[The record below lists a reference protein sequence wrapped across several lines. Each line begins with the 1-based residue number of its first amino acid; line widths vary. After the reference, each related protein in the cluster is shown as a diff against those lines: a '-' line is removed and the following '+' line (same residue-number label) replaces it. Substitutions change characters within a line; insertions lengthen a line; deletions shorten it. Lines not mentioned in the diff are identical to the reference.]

1 MNHRYESLALLLC
14 YGAYVGFMKFN
25 AQAEQWVKSKIGS
38 NDTAPQV
45 KVYPFN
51 SFYGNTNLPNFQV
64 YPLPEGQTVNTLD
77 RPAQPAAAADQK
89 LPQAQSID
97 SGSSQCTEN
106 G

>member
-1 MNHRYESLALLLC
+1 MVSHTKDDVILTMNHRYESLALLLC

-45 KVYPFN
+45 KVYPFYPFYP
-51 SFYGNTNLPNFQV
+51 FYGTTNLPDCSG
-64 YPLPEGQTVNTLD
+64 LSITR
-77 RPAQPAAAADQK
+77 RPD
-89 LPQAQSID
+89 
-97 SGSSQCTEN
+97 GEYT